1 MSFQHIGGYHLRPQS
16 QKLVSC
22 LFIMHILTHI
32 SRGRSFALCI
42 VMKEEYTPY
51 SIHEQWEKI
60 PQYLQS
66 QRRNSRNLSVLSM
79 T

>member
-60 PQYLQS
+60 PQYCCKAREEIQGIFLY
-66 QRRNSRNLSVLSM
+66 
-79 T
+79 